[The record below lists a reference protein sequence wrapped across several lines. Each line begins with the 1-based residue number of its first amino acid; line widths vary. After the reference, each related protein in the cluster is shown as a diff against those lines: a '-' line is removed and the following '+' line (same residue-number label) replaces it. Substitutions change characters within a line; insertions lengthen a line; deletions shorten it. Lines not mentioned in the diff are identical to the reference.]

1 MTKTKSKNISKK
13 KNTCNT
19 TENNNSNINNKTS
32 NMKTYNKN
40 SSKSPSKHY
49 NRGRDSIN
57 INDRYRYNHDNSY
70 THYNDNIKKVSSP
83 NQHSGK
89 LTQCTP
95 SGDNTLQSP
104 KPIVTSHKSSQ
115 KIQELEKCNSMISSG
130 KKRRFNN
137 FEATDG
143 WREPNPN
150 ELPWMKGD
158 DDRKYRNV
166 VHRMHFELNDLIDYL
181 SPTDVEKSLRVFV
194 IKRIEDAVKTKIP
207 CSEMFIFGSF
217 NSGIYLPTSTISR
230 YLDEW
235 PILGKLLLVLKCFLK
250 HHNLDDPSNGGM
262 GGYTLFCMI
271 LSFLQLHPR
280 ITDGT
285 LQLDNDNLGVL
296 LIEFFELYGTQ
307 FNYTDLAI
315 TVRHGGSYRLKCQQ
329 DWAVKYPTTNLCIQD
344 PSDPDNDI
352 ARATRNMVEIQKAFK
367 QAFLRLVNR
376 VGQLEKY
383 PTGFHNR
390 SILSSI
396 LFVPENMQSSR
407 RNLLRDYNEN
417 GLSKLV
423 QGTSSD
429 LETLLK
435 PCDYEFI
442 AKKFDREIEESD
454 YHRNIRVN
462 SLLRKHKPAR
472 SFRSQNNK
480 DRNLNKDDY
489 YFEALDSDY

>member
-1 MTKTKSKNISKK
+1 MTKTK
-13 KNTCNT
+13 
-19 TENNNSNINNKTS
+19 
-32 NMKTYNKN
+32 
-40 SSKSPSKHY
+40 
-49 NRGRDSIN
+49 
-57 INDRYRYNHDNSY
+57 YRYNHDNSY
-70 THYNDNIKKVSSP
+70 IHYNDNIKKVSSP

-89 LTQCTP
+89 LTQYTP

-104 KPIVTSHKSSQ
+104 KPIVTSHKSPQSARIPNSDFIPINEITP
-115 KIQELEKCNSMISSG
+115 KEIQELEKCNSMISSG

-143 WREPNPN
+143 WREPSSN
-150 ELPWMKGD
+150 ELPWMKGE

-217 NSGIYLPTSTISR
+217 NSGIYLPTSKRYSYGKPLVIHKAVVPIIKFKEKYTNINIDISFNQKTVFTSVSTISR

-235 PILGKLLLVLKCFLK
+235 PI
-250 HHNLDDPSNGGM
+250 
-262 GGYTLFCMI
+262 
-271 LSFLQLHPR
+271 
-280 ITDGT
+280 
-285 LQLDNDNLGVL
+285 LDNDNLGVL

-329 DWAVKYPTTNLCIQD
+329 NWAVKYPTTNLCIQD

-442 AKKFDREIEESD
+442 AKKFGREIEESD